1 MNERQII
8 TLTPQLDVV
17 YRHRLAFSCM
27 LAIGLGLTACAILI
41 LPGLYRST
49 TMVRIEPAQLT
60 AAVAAAPFAT
70 QTRDR
75 LQALNEEALG
85 RVSLGGIIREFKL
98 YPRKRAAGASI
109 DELADYMRGRIAWSR
124 LAISSAP
131 TNNRLASGSPS
142 NIRWRRSRN
151 K

>member
-49 TMVRIEPAQLT
+49 TMVRIEPPQLT
-60 AAVAAAPFAT
+60 AAVAAAPNGRPLCAT
-70 QTRDR
+70 TP
-75 LQALNEEALG
+75 
-85 RVSLGGIIREFKL
+85 VSNAPKSPTTG
-98 YPRKRAAGASI
+98 RAA
-109 DELADYMRGRIAWSR
+109 
-124 LAISSAP
+124 AP
-131 TNNRLASGSPS
+131 ST
-142 NIRWRRSRN
+142 
-151 K
+151 